1 MVDNHFSKQFKKH
14 GIFMKTNFA
23 LKNIKTLFRTVFK
36 NIFLF
41 VKKEEDIFNN
51 KKLFSIVYY

>member
-1 MVDNHFSKQFKKH
+1 
-14 GIFMKTNFA
+14 MKTNFA